1 MKLSDFNL
9 TFQDVASAYIC
20 PRRIILNQFGFNTPD
35 KTKDKPKN
43 YPGAALLRLVR
54 GSVAS
59 IEKPHD
65 AVEKQLD
72 KDWFNR
78 DWVFNELYPT
88 RKTVIG
94 KAVAVTSSIQKQLPL
109 IIDTYRPTCDVDLWD
124 MSVVMG
130 GYGIEPKGRWDYYHP
145 MRKTIF
151 DVVIGHLTTRQAILF
166 GVVGAAFEHA
176 GAAAPEEAI
185 AVNIKDGA
193 AIIQT
198 TSWDMRSVIDEAK
211 SFMEWFEGQLI
222 TFKDSSSSLPPGN
235 VRSTC
240 RNCRHF
246 GTRECMAS
254 STLLP
259 NTGGHYDQTINSD

>member
-9 TFQDVASAYIC
+9 TFHDVASAYIC
-20 PRRIILNQFGFNTPD
+20 PRRIILNQFGIND
-35 KTKDKPKN
+35 SKKTKSDSKN
-43 YPGAALLRLVR
+43 YPEAALLKLVR
-54 GSVAS
+54 YAAAS

-65 AVEKQLD
+65 AVEKVLD
-72 KDWFNR
+72 NNNWPNR

-88 RKTVIG
+88 RQSVIE

-109 IIDTYRPTCDVDLWD
+109 IIDSYHPICDVDLLD

-130 GYGIEPKGRWDYYHP
+130 GWGIEPKGRCDYYCP
-145 MRKTIF
+145 QRKITF

-166 GVVGAAFEHA
+166 GVIGAAFEHA
-176 GAAAPEEAI
+176 GGAPPEVAI
-185 AVNIKDGA
+185 AVNIKDGH

-198 TSWDMRSVIDEAK
+198 TAWDMRSLIDEAK
-211 SFMEWFEGQLI
+211 SFMEWFEGQLVN
-222 TFKDSSSSLPPGN
+222 FKDSNSSLPPGN

-240 RNCRHF
+240 GNCRHF
-246 GTRECMAS
+246 GTRECLAS

-259 NTGGHYDQTINSD
+259 DIGRSL